1 MKKQLIKAIFVGLTL
16 LLLNNC
22 AFKPYRFAIQQ
33 GNTISEEKVA
43 QLQPGMNE
51 DQVRFI
57 MGTPLLQDV
66 FHNQRWDYVYYL
78 KPRHGDIERKHLAV
92 FFVNGKVDHV
102 IHDQSPTHAMKQN
115 A

>member
-1 MKKQLIKAIFVGLTL
+1 MKKQLIKAIFIALTV

-33 GNTISEEKVA
+33 GNIISEEKVA
-43 QLQPGMNE
+43 QLQHGMNE

-92 FFVNGKVDHV
+92 FFANGKVNYL
-102 IHDQSPTHAMKQN
+102 IHDQANLVTKQSV
-115 A
+115 

>member
-22 AFKPYRFAIQQ
+22 AFKPYRFDIQQ

-66 FHNQRWDYVYYL
+66 FHNQRWDYIYYL
-78 KPRHGDIERKHLAV
+78 KPQHGDIERRHVAV
-92 FFVNGKVDHV
+92 FFTDGKVDHV
-102 IHDQSPTHAMKQN
+102 TQDQLSNHVTKKN